1 MLANLQII
9 GNDGVPHPFRP
20 VLLLSLN
27 GILIVGHH
35 AFGDRIREETLLLLR
50 IVDTCRGTDI
60 QTFDRVDIDEHVSEQ
75 TPIGVSVV
83 FVALQNRERILTL
96 RETAGRRSLCQIAV
110 GRIDRQQGVVL
121 EHALDVTAGSAYL
134 RSAVKREVL
143 TDSHNIFQHLIV
155 GVNTRRE
162 TVEVRSLDDT
172 VVLVVTQREERAT
185 LLSAIADRDIVVL
198 DYTGTGGLSEPV
210 CVAYRHRSGCIKV
223 LIKHDIIQNR
233 LTLLI
238 IAPVVMVTK
247 YVRIRIRRTIV
258 DIGLPHSATEL
269 LGIEDVHTVHVV
281 LYGYRS
287 IQRDT

>member
-1 MLANLQII
+1 MFAYLQII

-20 VLLLSLN
+20 MLLLCLYSV
-27 GILIVGHH
+27 LIISHH

-121 EHALDVTAGSAYL
+121 EHALNVTAGSAYL

-185 LLSAIADRDIVVL
+185 LLSAIAD
-198 DYTGTGGLSEPV
+198 
-210 CVAYRHRSGCIKV
+210 
-223 LIKHDIIQNR
+223 
-233 LTLLI
+233 
-238 IAPVVMVTK
+238 
-247 YVRIRIRRTIV
+247 
-258 DIGLPHSATEL
+258 
-269 LGIEDVHTVHVV
+269 
-281 LYGYRS
+281 
-287 IQRDT
+287 